1 MTKQCFTELI
11 NLKTKIMAFKT
22 GTVVQLKSGGP
33 EMTIKGIIGDK
44 NSPLNQT
51 EETGLKLG
59 GYENGDVYCQWFND
73 SSKLESACFKPNM
86 LDEADED

>member
-1 MTKQCFTELI
+1 
-11 NLKTKIMAFKT
+11 MAFKT

-59 GYENGDVYCQWFND
+59 GYENGDVYCDRLQHKLAD
-73 SSKLESACFKPNM
+73 LLSKNNQKNKIL
-86 LDEADED
+86 